1 MKNTNVT
8 TENEELEMSEPTL
21 QETIDKNIEALWKEF
36 QSVPIYRIDR
46 NGNLKAAWYAFPKGT
61 NKNTVYDW
69 FNRHYSKGLSYLME
83 EVENNEKNK

>member
-1 MKNTNVT
+1 MREK
-8 TENEELEMSEPTL
+8 EFTL
-21 QETIDKNIEALWKEF
+21 QNIIDKNVEALWIEF
-36 QSVPIYRIDR
+36 QNVPVDR

-83 EVENNEKNK
+83 EVKNNERDK

>member
-36 QSVPIYRIDR
+36 QSVPVDR
-46 NGNLKAAWYAFPKGT
+46 NGNLKTA
-61 NKNTVYDW
+61 
-69 FNRHYSKGLSYLME
+69 
-83 EVENNEKNK
+83 

>member
-1 MKNTNVT
+1 MKHTNVT
-8 TENEELEMSEPTL
+8 TENEELEMSESTL
-21 QETIDKNIEALWKEF
+21 QDTIDKNLEALWKEF
-36 QSVPIYRIDR
+36 QRVPVDC

-69 FNRHYSKGLSYLME
+69 FNRYYSKGLSYLME